1 LKVAQLEEQLRA
13 GTAWAGGGWVFTN
26 EIGEP
31 IYFEYVGKRFGRLVA
46 RLELPKI
53 RLRQLRHSHATAL
66 LAAGVNPKIVQ
77 ERLGHSSF
85 KVTMAIYSS
94 VLPTMQR
101 EAVEKL
107 AEWMKSS
114 R

>member
-1 LKVAQLEEQLRA
+1 
-13 GTAWAGGGWVFTN
+13 
-26 EIGEP
+26 
-31 IYFEYVGKRFGRLVA
+31 
-46 RLELPKI
+46 
-53 RLRQLRHSHATAL
+53 
-66 LAAGVNPKIVQ
+66 VNPKIVQ